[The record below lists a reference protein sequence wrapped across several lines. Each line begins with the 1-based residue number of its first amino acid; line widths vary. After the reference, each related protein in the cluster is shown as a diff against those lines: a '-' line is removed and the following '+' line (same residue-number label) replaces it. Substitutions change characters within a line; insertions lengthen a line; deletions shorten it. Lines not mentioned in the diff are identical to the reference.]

1 MQPELSHVQLK
12 ELGRLS
18 RGCEMTGREICLV
31 LRGIYPTTMEHGSP
45 RRFGLVGWPRPSDVG
60 FDTSMERFIAQ
71 TSDQTILMN

>member
-1 MQPELSHVQLK
+1 
-12 ELGRLS
+12 
-18 RGCEMTGREICLV
+18 MTGREICLV